1 MPSETGKT
9 RVATSRSYTSTRR
22 AAQAAQTRRDVLAAS
37 IALFDES
44 GWSATTLPAIAA
56 RAEVAVDTIY
66 HGFGSKKALLRAA
79 LDTAVVGDDAAVPL
93 AERPEFRSLAA
104 GTTEERM
111 RRGIRLNAEIQARAA
126 GVWGAML
133 EAAPGDPEIAGW
145 LTELEQGRRLDL
157 SRGLEMI
164 LDHPVDNRTLDVLWA
179 LLGSE
184 VYLKLRSIGWT
195 FDEYC
200 EFLLVATRRIL
211 GE

>member
-1 MPSETGKT
+1 
-9 RVATSRSYTSTRR
+9 
-22 AAQAAQTRRDVLAAS
+22 
-37 IALFDES
+37 
-44 GWSATTLPAIAA
+44 
-56 RAEVAVDTIY
+56 
-66 HGFGSKKALLRAA
+66 
-79 LDTAVVGDDAAVPL
+79 
-93 AERPEFRSLAA
+93 
-104 GTTEERM
+104 
-111 RRGIRLNAEIQARAA
+111 
-126 GVWGAML
+126 ML

>member
-1 MPSETGKT
+1 MQAMPSETGKT

-22 AAQAAQTRRDVLAAS
+22 AAQAARTCHDVLAAS

-126 GVWGAML
+126 GVWEPCSKPRPAT
-133 EAAPGDPEIAGW
+133 P
-145 LTELEQGRRLDL
+145 R
-157 SRGLEMI
+157 SRG
-164 LDHPVDNRTLDVLWA
+164 
-179 LLGSE
+179 G
-184 VYLKLRSIGWT
+184 
-195 FDEYC
+195 
-200 EFLLVATRRIL
+200 
-211 GE
+211 